1 MKSLRGNIFERI
13 ASVDNIVAAI
23 HSAAKGKR
31 HKRAVR
37 YAEAHAEEVAAK
49 LHDELVAGTWRPPE
63 FHVGREI
70 NDGLKAKKRV
80 IVCPEFV
87 REQVVH
93 HALISVIGPYI
104 QRRSY
109 RWSCGSMP
117 GRGQEE
123 MAKYVSRA
131 VAGKK
136 LYVVPNLDVAKCF
149 DSVDVDAIYAKF
161 ARCIKCRRTLALIR
175 RILDGN
181 AVKMP
186 GGRIRKGGLPIGLF
200 TSPWFMNFILGDVDN
215 CFKDDF
221 GVSVEMRFMDDIP
234 LFDTNKRRL
243 RRAIGAATK
252 VLARYGLKWKRPPQI
267 HKFDHKVRICGFY
280 VYPGGRVELR
290 DRVYLNGRRLGA
302 RLLKKRAG
310 GRKLTAYDA
319 QKMTSYS
326 ARFKAFGCYRAFVE
340 EVLHGGKLTM
350 ADMASIISRHD
361 RAKAKARKSDVQ
373 KS

>member
-1 MKSLRGNIFERI
+1 MKSLRGNIFEQI
-13 ASVDNIVAAI
+13 TSVDNIVAAI

-31 HKRAVR
+31 KKRAVKF
-37 YAEAHAEEVAAK
+37 AEAHDLEVARR
-49 LHDELVAGTWRPPE
+49 LHDELVAGTWTPPA

-93 HALISVIGPYI
+93 HALLNILAPYI

-123 MAKYVSRA
+123 MAKYISKK

-161 ARCIKCRRTLALIR
+161 EKCIGCRRTLALIR

-181 AVKMP
+181 RVRMSDGAM
-186 GGRIRKGGLPIGLF
+186 RKGGLPIGLF
-200 TSPWFMNFILGDVDN
+200 TSPWFMNFILEDVDH
-215 CFKDDF
+215 CFKDEF
-221 GVSVEMRFMDDIP
+221 GVAAEMRFMDDIP
-234 LFDTNKRRL
+234 IFDTNKRRL
-243 RRAIGAATK
+243 RRAVEAATDA
-252 VLARYGLKWKRPPQI
+252 LARYGLKWKRPPQI
-267 HKFDHKVRICGFY
+267 HKFDHKVRICGFC
-280 VYPGGRVELR
+280 VHPDGRVELR
-290 DRVYLNGRRLGA
+290 DRVYLNGRRLGG
-302 RLLKKRAG
+302 RLVAKRKAG
-310 GRKLTAYDA
+310 HKLTAYDA

-326 ARFKAFGCYRAFVE
+326 ARFKAFGCWRAFAV
-340 EVLHGGKLTM
+340 EVLRGGKLTM
-350 ADMASIISRHD
+350 SGMASIISRHD
-361 RAKAKARKSDVQ
+361 RAKAKARKSA
-373 KS
+373 

>member
-1 MKSLRGNIFERI
+1 MKSLRGNIFEQI
-13 ASVDNIVAAI
+13 ASVENIVAAI

-37 YAEAHAEEVAAK
+37 YAEAHAEEVAAR
-49 LHDELVAGTWRPPE
+49 LHDELVAGTWMPPAI
-63 FHVGREI
+63 HVGRKI
-70 NDGLKAKKRV
+70 NDGLRAKKRI

-93 HALISVIGPYI
+93 HALLNVIAPYI
-104 QRRSY
+104 QRRSF

-123 MAKYVSRA
+123 MAKHISKA

-136 LYVVPNLDVAKCF
+136 LYVAPGLDVEKCF

-161 ARCIKCRRTLALIR
+161 ARCIKCKRTLALIR

-181 AVKMP
+181 AVRRP
-186 GGRIRKGGLPIGLF
+186 DGRVRKGGLPIGLF
-200 TSPWFMNFILGDVDN
+200 TSPWFMNFILGDVDH

-243 RRAIGAATK
+243 RRAVEAATK
-252 VLARYGLKWKRPPQI
+252 ILARYGLKWKRPPQI

-280 VYPGGRVELR
+280 VYPDGRVELR
-290 DRVYLNGRRLGA
+290 DKVYLNGKRLGA
-302 RLLKKRAG
+302 RLLRKRKG
-310 GRKLTAYDA
+310 GKKLTAYDA

-326 ARFKAFGCYRAFVE
+326 ARFKAFGCYRAFVA
-340 EVLHGGKLTM
+340 EVLHNGKLTM
-350 ADMASIISRHD
+350 SDMASIISRHD
-361 RAKAKARKSDVQ
+361 RAKAKARQGDVRKS
-373 KS
+373 